1 MRNKYHQDT
10 KTLRNTK
17 TLIAGLRIRRNLTF
31 LAPALVLAL
40 TAAVLAQ
47 TVSNS
52 ATQTGDRERG
62 SAQFEAQCASCHER
76 DGRGTEGGPPPLQGS
91 PWVSGPETRLIKIV
105 LHGMRGKVEVN
116 GKTYNLEM
124 PGFGKVLTDEDIA
137 AVVSFVRGSWGG
149 RTEPIA
155 PAEVRRV
162 RDATRNRTDY
172 WTVDELLLDQ

>member
-1 MRNKYHQDT
+1 MDYSSL
-10 KTLRNTK
+10 LRK
-17 TLIAGLRIRRNLTF
+17 CAFEIYSLPMAGPRIRKKLTL
-31 LAPALVLAL
+31 LAPALALAL
-40 TAAVLAQ
+40 TAAVLAR
-47 TVSNS
+47 TASRS
-52 ATQTGDRERG
+52 TTQTPDTERG
-62 SAQFEAQCASCHER
+62 SAQFDAQCASCHDR

-91 PWVSGPETRLIKIV
+91 PWVRGPETRLIKIV

-149 RTEPIA
+149 QTEPIS

-162 RDATRNRTDY
+162 RAATRNRTDY
-172 WTVDELLLDQ
+172 WTADELLLDQ

>member
-1 MRNKYHQDT
+1 MYS
-10 KTLRNTK
+10 LPM
-17 TLIAGLRIRRNLTF
+17 AGLRIRKKLTL
-31 LAPALVLAL
+31 LAPALILAL
-40 TAAVLAQ
+40 TAVLAQ
-47 TVSNS
+47 TVSRAAS
-52 ATQTGDRERG
+52 QTQDTERG
-62 SAQFEAQCASCHER
+62 SVQFEAQCASCHER

-91 PWVSGPETRLIKIV
+91 PWVRGPETRLIKIV

-155 PAEVRRV
+155 PAGVRRV

-172 WTVDELLLDQ
+172 WTADELLLDQ